1 MAVTWKRINGWI
13 QSQKKQV
20 NDMDQKNMERSNDV
34 EIIIEK
40 DEDTDMS
47 PSVFIGLLKSQ
58 VKDLR

>member
-13 QSQKKQV
+13 KQV